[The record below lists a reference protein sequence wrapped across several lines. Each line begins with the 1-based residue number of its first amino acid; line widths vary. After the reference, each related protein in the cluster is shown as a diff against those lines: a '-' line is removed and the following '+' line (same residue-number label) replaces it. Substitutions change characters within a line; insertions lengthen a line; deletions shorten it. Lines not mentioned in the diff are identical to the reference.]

1 MDMVETPCHASVSMP
16 TMKAYLI
23 TTGILFALIGFAH
36 LARMIA
42 EPGHRLHEPIFHV
55 LTLLAFGLSAWA
67 WRLLARSGGSAR
79 PGTDPGR

>member
-1 MDMVETPCHASVSMP
+1 MVETPRHASVPTP

-36 LARMIA
+36 LARTIV
-42 EPGHRLHEPIFHV
+42 EPGHMLREPLFHV

-67 WRLLARSGGSAR
+67 WRLLARSGEPGR
-79 PGTDPGR
+79 PGTDPRP